1 MGDTAKYALKIA
13 IIIGLT
19 ITFATSVFTLLSML
33 TYATV
38 GTHFGEIITLI
49 NLYLPFNAN
58 AVFTSFTAVMT
69 AVLSFLVARKI
80 YDMLMEN
87 QKSAS

>member
-1 MGDTAKYALKIA
+1 MGDTAKYALKISV
-13 IIIGLT
+13 IIGLT
-19 ITFATSVFTLLSML
+19 LTFATSVFSILSLL

-49 NLYLPFNAN
+49 NLYLPFNSN
-58 AVFTSFTAVMT
+58 AVMSSFSAVIT
-69 AVLSFLVARKI
+69 AVLSFLVARKT